1 MSATPTD
8 TPEKTVSAG
17 EDDVRQY
24 MQEIRAYPLL
34 TVEEERALARRC
46 AQGDEEAIRAL
57 VNANLRL
64 VVSIAKEYTGRGVP
78 LMDLIQEGSIGLL
91 AAAKK
96 FDYTR
101 ELRFSTYATKWIR
114 QSVGRCLA
122 QHSGVIR
129 VPTHTGEKM
138 RKVLATQNRLAQELE
153 RAPTEAEIAESTG
166 LTGEQ
171 VRKLLDLVPETC
183 SLDAPTGEDGD
194 TSLGGL
200 LRDST
205 VEGPGEGSGPPGV
218 GNHHA
223 DPSGPVAGAAAEIG
237 VHALRPGGRRV
248 PFSGRNWQGIRCF
261 PGTGQA
267 NRRPGHG
274 KAAADGHEAGIG
286 GFSGMRTLD
295 VDFGDS
301 SFELAIARLKAG
313 DSFPAGR
320 FLTLLEGEDE
330 EAVEAAFDTLA
341 ERGIRLELSG
351 IPKASPTGSS
361 AARLHLE
368 EKLAKSENIAE
379 DLPEEDP
386 LRLYLEELSRA
397 EGDPVGEMLPK
408 VVALAREYVG
418 YGVLLMDLIQE
429 GNLALWEAMAS
440 EGNAEEAAR
449 QGMIKAVT
457 MQGPCQRRGQQN
469 APGFG
474 KIPCGGRAAPGPAGP
489 DAPAGRDRPGGGDFA
504 GGSLYGVQNV

>member
-34 TVEEERALARRC
+34 TAEEERELARRC

-138 RKVLATQNRLAQELE
+138 RKVLATQNRLTQELE
-153 RAPTEAEIAESTG
+153 RTPTEAEIAESTG
-166 LTGEQ
+166 LTVEQ

-205 VEGPGEGSGPPGV
+205 VEAPEKEVVRQELETTMQTLLDQLPERQRKLVSMRFGLEDGV
-218 GNHHA
+218 CHSL
-223 DPSGPVAGAAAEIG
+223 DEIG
-237 VHALRPGGRRV
+237 RKFGVSRERAR
-248 PFSGRNWQGIRCF
+248 QIE
-261 PGTGQA
+261 GQA
-267 NRRPGHG
+267 
-274 KAAADGHEAGIG
+274 
-286 GFSGMRTLD
+286 M
-295 VDFGDS
+295 
-301 SFELAIARLKAG
+301 
-313 DSFPAGR
+313 
-320 FLTLLEGEDE
+320 
-330 EAVEAAFDTLA
+330 
-341 ERGIRLELSG
+341 
-351 IPKASPTGSS
+351 
-361 AARLHLE
+361 
-368 EKLAKSENIAE
+368 EKLRQMGLKLGLE
-379 DLPEEDP
+379 DF
-386 LRLYLEELSRA
+386 LE
-397 EGDPVGEMLPK
+397 
-408 VVALAREYVG
+408 
-418 YGVLLMDLIQE
+418 
-429 GNLALWEAMAS
+429 
-440 EGNAEEAAR
+440 
-449 QGMIKAVT
+449 
-457 MQGPCQRRGQQN
+457 
-469 APGFG
+469 
-474 KIPCGGRAAPGPAGP
+474 
-489 DAPAGRDRPGGGDFA
+489 
-504 GGSLYGVQNV
+504 